1 VRFALRTRAILRA
14 GEAFRNRSISTRSA
28 SGCVSWAR
36 VLMPAAYA
44 RACFKESRALRRF
57 RGGLLR
63 HWAHRDSS
71 RNFRALALPASA
83 LPRVEGGE
91 KLGRL
96 GSSHSHSHLL
106 HFRWNS
112 GGWWISVSCGCGSGF
127 DIMVFASLLIQA
139 HNERPGV
146 DAGWRL
152 LFASEYPWPGVTLAE
167 R

>member
-1 VRFALRTRAILRA
+1 MKVGL
-14 GEAFRNRSISTRSA
+14 
-28 SGCVSWAR
+28 C
-36 VLMPAAYA
+36 
-44 RACFKESRALRRF
+44 ACFEAVFYVIGRIVIPVASFGRWRCLPLLSRVSKEETSW
-57 RGGLLR
+57 GGLV
-63 HWAHRDSS
+63 
-71 RNFRALALPASA
+71 P
-83 LPRVEGGE
+83 
-91 KLGRL
+91 

-112 GGWWISVSCGCGSGF
+112 GGWGISVSCGCGFGF

-152 LFASEYPWPGVTLAE
+152 LFASEHPWPGTTQVE